1 MLKLTDT
8 HPATADVDVRVI
20 GVGGAGCSSLIRLQ
34 EYGSE
39 NLNLLGIDSG
49 SAAHNLPS
57 GVESITIGKGF
68 GSGGNAET
76 AEGLFPEAELAVA
89 DFVEEADVVIILAGL
104 GRGTG
109 SGLSPLI
116 AKLSRDA
123 GALTIAAV
131 NMPFEFEGRFR
142 NHCAEE
148 AHSALKEASDAVI
161 TMNNDDLSKLSS
173 AGASLNGA
181 FQLADLNIANAVRS
195 ITTELESSPE
205 RRAAVLQSLGQ
216 AGDSVVLSGTAEGLH
231 AGRSAVAAAFD
242 STSARFSRVDSV
254 VINVEGGIGLSLG
267 QVAEAVTEL
276 RARVGRRASVHVSSQ
291 RLVGMG
297 QEMKVNLVLAGVQ
310 PVRDVDGTPSK
321 LTRVKERPAVTPGIS
336 IFETSVP
343 KRTRGPA
350 LLPTG

>member
-161 TMNNDDLSKLSS
+161 TMNNDDLSKLVDTSDEWIKSRVGINQRHVVSDGEASS
-173 AGASLNGA
+173 DMSTKVAHSLLEKRGISA
-181 FQLADLNIANAVRS
+181 ANIDVIIIGTVTPDHPTPSTAAIVQNNINA
-195 ITTELESSPE
+195 EN
-205 RRAAVLQSLGQ
+205 AW
-216 AGDSVVLSGTAEGLH
+216 
-231 AGRSAVAAAFD
+231 AFD
-242 STSARFSRVDSV
+242 LSAACSGFLYALETGAKFIESGQYKTIMVIGVDTMTSILDFEDREIPANFS
-254 VINVEGGIGLSLG
+254 
-267 QVAEAVTEL
+267 
-276 RARVGRRASVHVSSQ
+276 
-291 RLVGMG
+291 
-297 QEMKVNLVLAGVQ
+297 
-310 PVRDVDGTPSK
+310 
-321 LTRVKERPAVTPGIS
+321 
-336 IFETSVP
+336 
-343 KRTRGPA
+343 
-350 LLPTG
+350 